1 MIRLLHVHPSRPDLQ
16 TARAIEQLTRTLG
29 DAVTTHSKTIGP
41 GGDWRNLPS
50 AIFAPRRQFR
60 DYDLVHAWG
69 MPALNALAFSPCRR
83 IIFTP
88 TRFPSRGH
96 LRWLRAIMANR
107 DLHVVC
113 PTFTMRRAL
122 VERGMPIQ
130 RCHLIRPGVD
140 FARVKRRRDPQFRAA
155 LGISDDH
162 RVLLAVGESTC
173 QADHRQLTWTAT
185 ILNVLDQKTRLL
197 LWGRGE
203 MATSTARFAAQLAQ
217 PELIINAE
225 QALARRID
233 FEELCP
239 AADLAVISA
248 TGPVATLPI
257 AITMAA
263 ALPIVATVTPTVAE
277 LLEDRHTALM
287 TQPATPRLL
296 ALRIRQL
303 QADPTQQW
311 KLADMARIEAY
322 EYFSLTR
329 FTDQFRALYQQL
341 HENQPVNLPEL
352 PPGAGLRFHGRA

>member
-1 MIRLLHVHPSRPDLQ
+1 MIRLLHVHPSDPDLQ
-16 TARAIEQLTRTLG
+16 TARAIELLTRNLG
-29 DAVTTHSKTIGP
+29 DDFTIHSKTIGP

-50 AIFAPRRQFR
+50 AIFGLRREVR
-60 DYDLVHAWG
+60 DHDLVHAWG
-69 MPALNALAFSPCRR
+69 MPALFALAFSPCRR
-83 IIFTP
+83 IVFTP
-88 TRFPSRGH
+88 TQFPSRRQI
-96 LRWLRAIMANR
+96 RWLRAVIDHR

-113 PTFTMRRAL
+113 PTFTMRRTL
-122 VERGMPIQ
+122 VERGVPIQ

-140 FARVKRRRDPQFRAA
+140 FARLKRRRDLQLRAA

-162 RVLLAVGESTC
+162 RVLLAVGESTHE
-173 QADHRQLTWTAT
+173 ADHRQLAWTGT
-185 ILNVLDQKTRLL
+185 ILNVLDQKTRVL
-197 LWGRGE
+197 LWGRGKL
-203 MATSTARFAAQLAQ
+203 AASLARFAAQLAQ

-225 QALARRID
+225 QTLARRVD
-233 FEELCP
+233 FEEILP

-263 ALPIVATVTPTVAE
+263 SIPIVATVTPTVAE

-287 TQPATPRLL
+287 TQPAVPRLL

-303 QADPTQQW
+303 QADPAQQW

-329 FTDQFRALYQQL
+329 FMEQFRTLYGQ
-341 HENQPVNLPEL
+341 VNADQRVEVPE
-352 PPGAGLRFHGRA
+352 PTPGAGLRFHGRA

>member
-1 MIRLLHVHPSRPDLQ
+1 MTRLLHVHPSRPDLQ
-16 TARAIEQLTRTLG
+16 TARAIEQLTRNLG
-29 DAVTTHSKTIGP
+29 DGFITHSRAIGP

-50 AIFAPRRQFR
+50 AILGLRGEAR
-60 DYDLVHAWG
+60 DHDLVHAWG
-69 MPALNALAFSPCRR
+69 MSALSALAFTPTRR
-83 IIFTP
+83 ILFTP
-88 TRFPSRGH
+88 TRFPSRNQI
-96 LRWLRAIMANR
+96 RWLRAIMDHR

-113 PTFTMRRAL
+113 PTSTMRRAL
-122 VERGMPIQ
+122 VERGVPIE

-140 FARVKRRRDPQFRAA
+140 FARVKRRRDPQIRAA
-155 LGISDDH
+155 LGLTDDH
-162 RVLLAVGESTC
+162 RVLLAVGESTRE
-173 QADHRQLTWTAT
+173 ADHRQLAWTAT
-185 ILNVLDQKTRLL
+185 ILNVLDQTTRILF
-197 LWGRGE
+197 WGRGE
-203 MATSTARFAAQLAQ
+203 LAAATARFAAQLAQ

-225 QALARRID
+225 ERLARRVD

-239 AADLAVISA
+239 AADCAVISA

-287 TQPATPRLL
+287 TQPANPRLL
-296 ALRIRQL
+296 ALRIRAL

-329 FTDQFRALYQQL
+329 FTDQSRTLYQQV
-341 HENQPVNLPEL
+341 HANQPVNLPE
-352 PPGAGLRFHGRA
+352 PAPGAGLRFHGRA